1 MKVQPYGY
9 IKTHFFCLLNIIII
23 TIKLLLLFASTYDF
37 SISSLILNWN
47 QLVLIDILTVSTC
60 LAIQGVIR
68 MGVVPE
74 I

>member
-9 IKTHFFCLLNIIII
+9 IKARFFCHLNITII